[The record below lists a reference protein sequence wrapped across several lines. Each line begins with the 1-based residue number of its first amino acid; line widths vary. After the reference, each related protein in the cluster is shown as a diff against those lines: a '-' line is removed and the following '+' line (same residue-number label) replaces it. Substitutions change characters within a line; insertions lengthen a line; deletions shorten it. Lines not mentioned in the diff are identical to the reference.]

1 MMLPQN
7 CNLTSDR
14 TALSEKDGFHS
25 EVAHLSSAFHFI
37 FLNQSRPLG
46 STCIAVKDN
55 LSEALSTDNFQGI
68 IWIPVDFLPQLRTSM
83 LHSHLHLRKVIQSHW
98 SGCALSSLNW
108 HKKKSK
114 KQKPKNKPCYS
125 HSNCKYSKQETHN
138 SFVSLKGQMFK
149 VIPFG
154 NYFRS
159 MHTCSVCRIKL
170 VC

>member
-108 HKKKSK
+108 HKKRVKNRNLKTSHVTLTPIVNIPNKKHTFPLSHCLSSNSIWQLFSK
-114 KQKPKNKPCYS
+114 
-125 HSNCKYSKQETHN
+125 HAH
-138 SFVSLKGQMFK
+138 L
-149 VIPFG
+149 
-154 NYFRS
+154 
-159 MHTCSVCRIKL
+159 
-170 VC
+170 